1 MKQAASG
8 VRLHVIAAAAQPAF
22 RLLAGE
28 FAADAGGGRMRVAL
42 GFLGKPFS
50 SASDPG

>member
-8 VRLHVIAAAAQPAF
+8 VGLRAIAVTAQPAF
-22 RLLAGE
+22 RLLVGE

-50 SASDPG
+50 SASMPG

>member
-22 RLLAGE
+22 RLLA
-28 FAADAGGGRMRVAL
+28 ADAGGGRMRVAL

-50 SASDPG
+50 SASVSG